1 MGEVCAVIG
10 GQSSAARF
18 NPAYFEQLFRI
29 EDRHFWFH
37 TRNRILSALVAQI
50 AHSFP
55 DRCKVLEIGC
65 GNGNVLRHLHQT
77 CAGHMV
83 VGMDAF
89 EEGLRLARHRNCPRL
104 VRGDATQHPFRS
116 QFDLVGLFDVL
127 EHVRDDERLLEQIRG
142 ILRPGGVLLITV
154 PARKSLWS
162 YFDEASGH
170 CRRYELDEL
179 RRKLDQ
185 AGFQVEYL
193 TPYMLTLLP
202 LMWCGRR
209 IAGLTRGLRSDSS
222 PTDMALRELRLT
234 PGINGLL
241 RFVLGKEIPR
251 VVQRRG
257 LPFGTSL
264 LAVARS
270 GGAKTGGPESW

>member
-1 MGEVCAVIG
+1 MGEVCAVIAG
-10 GQSSAARF
+10 PSSAARF
-18 NPAYFEQLFRI
+18 NPAYFDQLFRI
-29 EDRHFWFH
+29 EDHHFWFQ

-50 AHSFP
+50 TQSFP
-55 DRCKVLEIGC
+55 RGGKVLEIGC

-77 CAGHMV
+77 CAGQMV

-89 EEGLRLARHRNCPRL
+89 EEGLRLARRRNCPRL
-104 VRGDATQHPFRS
+104 VRADATQHPFRS
-116 QFDLVGLFDVL
+116 QFDLVGIFDVL
-127 EHVRDDERLLEQIRG
+127 EHVSDDEGLLQQIRG
-142 ILRPGGVLLITV
+142 ILRPGGVLVITV

-170 CRRYELDEL
+170 CRRYEFNEL

-185 AGFQVEYL
+185 AGYQVEYL

-209 IAGLTRGLRSDSS
+209 IAGLTRGLRSDGS
-222 PTDMALRELRLT
+222 PTEMARRELRLT

-241 RFVLGKEIPR
+241 RFCLAREIPR
-251 VVQRRG
+251 VVQGRG

-264 LAVARS
+264 LAVARADVS
-270 GGAKTGGPESW
+270 VD

>member
-1 MGEVCAVIG
+1 MCAVIA

-18 NPAYFEQLFRI
+18 NPAYFDQLFRI
-29 EDRHFWFH
+29 EDHHFWFQ
-37 TRNRILSALVAQI
+37 TRNRILSSLVAQI
-50 AHSFP
+50 TQSFP
-55 DRCKVLEIGC
+55 RGGKVLEIGC

-89 EEGLRLARHRNCPRL
+89 EEGLRLARRRNCPRL

-116 QFDLVGLFDVL
+116 QFDLVGIFDVL
-127 EHVRDDERLLEQIRG
+127 EHVPDDERLLEQIRG
-142 ILRPGGVLLITV
+142 ILRPGGVLVITV

-179 RRKLDQ
+179 RGKLQQ
-185 AGFQVEYL
+185 AGFEVEYL

-209 IAGLTRGLRSDSS
+209 IASLTRGLRSDHS
-222 PTDMALRELRLT
+222 PTQMALRELRLT

-241 RFVLGKEIPR
+241 RFCLAREIPR
-251 VVQRRG
+251 VIQRRG

-264 LAVARS
+264 LAVARNS
-270 GGAKTGGPESW
+270 DPRPESKAGS